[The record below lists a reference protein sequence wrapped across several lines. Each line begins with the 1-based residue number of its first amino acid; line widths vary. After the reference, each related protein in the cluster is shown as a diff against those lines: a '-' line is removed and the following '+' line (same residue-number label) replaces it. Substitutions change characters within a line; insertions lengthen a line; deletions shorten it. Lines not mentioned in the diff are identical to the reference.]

1 VDRFVEAFTEIMDE
15 AHSGTGLMRD
25 FGKTLIKQAV
35 ANR

>member
-1 VDRFVEAFTEIMDE
+1 MDE

-35 ANR
+35 AAR